1 MFALCYHSDCYPL
14 PPTQHSFFR
23 NIPPLFVCHNAS
35 LIQNINLKLTEFSNS
50 KMTHLNMDASWVH
63 LQTFSNTFV
72 MKQFAWRCT
81 ASAWST
87 ECDMLSLLGVL
98 YTVCFCRPVW
108 RMLDSWENF
117 SDSLTECVKSSSP
130 YIKDILENVP
140 LWLCCFPKIRKSVTG
155 NEQKHE
161 STKATFSK
169 PEEFSKEQLYLTLLV
184 LPKIPV

>member
-14 PPTQHSFFR
+14 PPTQHSFFW

-35 LIQNINLKLTEFSNS
+35 LIQNFNLKLTEFSNS
-50 KMTHLNMDASWVH
+50 KWLILTWMQVGFTSKPLAIHLSWSNLPEGALH
-63 LQTFSNTFV
+63 LLDLQNVTI
-72 MKQFAWRCT
+72 
-81 ASAWST
+81 
-87 ECDMLSLLGVL
+87 
-98 YTVCFCRPVW
+98 CRPVW